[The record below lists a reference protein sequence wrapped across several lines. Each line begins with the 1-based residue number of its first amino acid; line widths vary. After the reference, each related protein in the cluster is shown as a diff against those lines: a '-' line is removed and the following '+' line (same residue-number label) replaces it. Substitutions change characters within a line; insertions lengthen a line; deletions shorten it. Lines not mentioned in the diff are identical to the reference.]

1 MKSVDQLLGQEL
13 PRLILEVFISY
24 SQYYVFKT
32 GDPDD
37 EFISQIAQRIKDVTS
52 AYADEFAK
60 ATSEIQK
67 QISDKNESY
76 SDI

>member
-1 MKSVDQLLGQEL
+1 MKSVNQLLGQEL

-24 SQYYVFKT
+24 GQYYVFKT

-60 ATSEIQK
+60 AAIDVQR
-67 QISDKNESY
+67 QISTNNESY
-76 SDI
+76 LDI

>member
-60 ATSEIQK
+60 AAIDVQRK
-67 QISDKNESY
+67 ISTNNESY
-76 SDI
+76 LDI